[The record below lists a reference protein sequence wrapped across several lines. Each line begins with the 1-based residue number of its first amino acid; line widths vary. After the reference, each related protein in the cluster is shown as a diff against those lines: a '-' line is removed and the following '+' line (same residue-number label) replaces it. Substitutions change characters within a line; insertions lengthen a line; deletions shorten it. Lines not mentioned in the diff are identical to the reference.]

1 MFYQFLGFGVME
13 FWNRQTNPS
22 FGPKWHNRFMG
33 AIFGLIAGAEVYD
46 TSMILLSKK
55 TQFGLTPA
63 ELDKLN
69 R

>member
-1 MFYQFLGFGVME
+1 MSNLNTIKSKIYALEGLKIQVDSWKKSGESSDF
-13 FWNRQTNPS
+13 
-22 FGPKWHNRFMG
+22 
-33 AIFGLIAGAEVYD
+33 AFGLVSGSEVYN
-46 TSMILLSKK
+46 TTMILLSKK